1 MACPL
6 SRLLARPHR
15 RPQGSAQG
23 DGPMIADP
31 EALVF
36 ECELDAPP
44 EKVWRAL
51 TIPEYLERW
60 LKPAQTVDLSVV
72 TAEENKSLTYRWRES
87 GQGAIVGA
95 EDSLVTFELTPTTRG
110 GTWFRLTHAPIAMP
124 TAANS
129 NQAGPLLL
137 AA

>member
-1 MACPL
+1 
-6 SRLLARPHR
+6 
-15 RPQGSAQG
+15 
-23 DGPMIADP
+23 MIADP
-31 EALVF
+31 DALVF
-36 ECELDAPP
+36 ECALDAPP

-60 LKPAQTVDLSVV
+60 LRPAQAVDLAVV

-95 EDSLVTFELTPTTRG
+95 EDSLVTFELTPTNDG
-110 GTWFRLTHAPIAMP
+110 GTWFRLTHAPVAVP
-124 TAANS
+124 AAANS
-129 NQAGPLLL
+129 NLRGPVML

>member
-1 MACPL
+1 MT
-6 SRLLARPHR
+6 
-15 RPQGSAQG
+15 
-23 DGPMIADP
+23 DTD
-31 EALVF
+31 ALVF
-36 ECELDAPP
+36 ECALDAPP

-60 LKPAQTVDLSVV
+60 LKPAEAVDLSVV

-95 EDSLVTFELTPTTRG
+95 EDSLVTFELTPTVDG
-110 GTWFRLTHAPIAMP
+110 GTWFRLTHAPMSVP
-124 TAANS
+124 VAANS
-129 NQAGPLLL
+129 NSRGPIVM